1 MNSESRSLLAIA
13 SCIVLYLGY
22 QQYLNWKYPE
32 LNKPKTT
39 TAVMAP
45 QTAPISGASSTAA
58 QTPGAPNVGGTE
70 STSITQTPVTT
81 LGPSDLTLETDT
93 VTWRFSQDNG
103 SISSVVLKNY
113 KATKDADSGPVELFD
128 GPMALQGTL
137 DIKGLSPVSGA
148 FAAERQGR
156 TLKFWRDVGQ
166 IRVSQEFTIPEQ
178 GYAADLKV
186 SFTNL
191 GQAPVDLTG
200 GLLASTAIKPKKAA
214 SALGFLPGVVTAKD
228 QVVYEADGSTKWV
241 DLEKMCKGDEDP
253 VKVSSEPVG
262 YMGID
267 RHYFLAVIEPKA
279 KSSSARLEVP
289 ASTQTACQLAMLNFD
304 ALGAVKPGESTSID
318 YRLYFGPKELS
329 AMTAHNP
336 ALERAMHL
344 GVFDFIARPLLLI
357 IEGFYKLLKNYGLA
371 IIILTVLLKVL
382 FFPLVK
388 ASSTSMHRMKKLNP
402 QMQAIR
408 DRWKDDKQRQQQ
420 ELIKFMAQHKIN
432 PMKGCL
438 PILPQIPVFF
448 AFYQVLQN
456 CISLRHA
463 PFFGWIQDLS
473 VMDPY
478 IVTPVLM
485 GFAMFAQQKLTP
497 TTGMDKTQE
506 KILMFMPIMFTAMML
521 TLPAGLT
528 LYMLTNTV
536 VGIAQQKWLY
546 RRLDKLEA

>member
-1 MNSESRSLLAIA
+1 VNSESRSLLAIA

-32 LNKPKTT
+32 LNKPKTVT
-39 TAVMAP
+39 TAVAP
-45 QTAPISGASSTAA
+45 QATPSGSGAESAPPPLTTGAAENQPTA
-58 QTPGAPNVGGTE
+58 QP
-70 STSITQTPVTT
+70 PVTT
-81 LGPSDLTLETDT
+81 LAPADLTLETDA
-93 VTWRFSQDNG
+93 VTWRFSQENG
-103 SISSVVLKNY
+103 SISNVVLKNF
-113 KATKDADSGPVELFD
+113 KASKDSDSGPVELFD
-128 GPMALQGTL
+128 SPVALQGTL
-137 DIKGLSPVSGA
+137 DIKGLSPAGGP
-148 FAAERQGR
+148 FAAEKQGR

-166 IRVSQEFTIPEQ
+166 IRVAQEFTIPEQ
-178 GYAADLKV
+178 GYSADLKV

-200 GLLASTAIKPKKAA
+200 GLLANTALKPKKAS

-241 DLEKMCKGDEDP
+241 DLDKMCKGDEEP

-262 YMGID
+262 YLGID

-279 KSSSARLEVP
+279 KSSSARLEVQS
-289 ASTQTACQLAMLNFD
+289 ANQAACQLAMLNFD
-304 ALGAVKPGESTSID
+304 ALGAVKPGESASVD

-357 IEGFYKLLKNYGLA
+357 IEGFYKILKNYGLA
-371 IIILTVLLKVL
+371 IIFLTVLLKVL

-485 GFAMFAQQKLTP
+485 GIAMFAQQKLTP